1 MKLIKRANYIDILKR
16 VQGTP
21 DVKVITGVRR
31 CGKSKLMEEFSLY
44 LKNTDP
50 KANIIHI
57 NFNLL
62 QFEYLL
68 EYHKL
73 YDFIENQYLNDKNN
87 YVLIDEIQMCP
98 SFEKTINSLHA
109 TEKYDI
115 YLTGSN
121 AFLLSSDLATLFTGR
136 TFEIKV
142 FPFSYYE
149 YLQYFQYEDVE
160 KAFSLYTEEGG
171 MAGSYLYSTSKEK
184 YSYINDEVFN
194 ALIVRDIIAKYQIRN
209 IPLLHRLID
218 YMMDNIGNIT
228 SIRNIANTLM
238 SNKISTN
245 DKTVGTYID
254 YLCKAFAFYRIRRY
268 DIAGKRYLTNDDKY
282 YLADHSFKYARLGVK
297 NLDRGRILENI
308 VAIELLR
315 RGYEVYVGVM
325 RNSEIDFV
333 AMKQHEKVYFQVA
346 DDISDPE
353 TFKRETDSLLKIRD
367 AYPKVL
373 IAHTRQPNF
382 TYEGILVCNIAD
394 WLRNEIS

>member
-1 MKLIKRANYIDILKR
+1 MKLIVRNAYLKR
-16 VQGTP
+16 IQRVKGTP

-31 CGKSKLMEEFSLY
+31 CGKSKLMEEFA
-44 LKNTDP
+44 KNIQISEED
-50 KANIIHI
+50 ANIIHV

-62 QFEYLL
+62 EFEPLL

-73 YDFIENQYLNDKNN
+73 HQYVEDSYQSGKHN
-87 YVLIDEIQMCP
+87 YVLIDEIQMCE
-98 SFEKTINSLHA
+98 SFEKAINSLHA

-142 FPFSYYE
+142 FPFSFYE
-149 YLQYFQYEDVE
+149 YLQYYGYEDIE
-160 KAFSLYTEEGG
+160 KAFSQYTEEGG
-171 MAGSYLYSTSKEK
+171 MAGSYLYQTPKEK

-194 ALIVRDIIAKYQIRN
+194 ALIVRDIIAKYKIRN

-228 SIRNIANTLM
+228 SVRSIANTLM
-238 SNKISTN
+238 SNKINAN
-245 DKTVGTYID
+245 DKTVGTYIG
-254 YLCKAFAFYRIRRY
+254 YLCKAFAFYRIRRF

-282 YLADHSFKYARLGVK
+282 YLADHSFKYARLGMK

-308 VAIELLR
+308 VAIELIR

-325 RNSEIDFV
+325 HHSEIDFV

-346 DDISDPE
+346 NDISNSE

-373 IAHTRQPNF
+373 IASIRQAKF
-382 TYEGILVCNIAD
+382 TYEGILVCNITD
-394 WLRNEIS
+394 WLRDDIG

>member
-142 FPFSYYE
+142 FPFSFYE

-184 YSYINDEVFN
+184 FSYINDEVFN
-194 ALIVRDIIAKYQIRN
+194 ALIVRDIIAKYKIRN

-382 TYEGILVCNIAD
+382 TYEGILVCDIAD
-394 WLRNEIS
+394 WLRSEIS

>member
-1 MKLIKRANYIDILKR
+1 MKLIERPTYLERIQR
-16 VQGTP
+16 VKGTP
-21 DVKVITGVRR
+21 DIKVITGVRR
-31 CGKSKLMEEFSLY
+31 CGKSKLMEEFAKSIQVSET
-44 LKNTDP
+44 N
-50 KANIIHI
+50 ANIIHI

-62 QFEYLL
+62 EFEPLL

-73 YDFIENQYLNDKNN
+73 HQYVEDAYQNGKHN
-87 YVLIDEIQMCP
+87 YVLIDEIQMCD
-98 SFEKTINSLHA
+98 SFEKAINSLHA

-136 TFEIKV
+136 TFEIKA
-142 FPFSYYE
+142 FPFSFQE
-149 YLQYFQYEDVE
+149 YLQYFEYEDIE

-238 SNKISTN
+238 SNKISAN

-353 TFKRETDSLLKIRD
+353 TFKRKTDSLLKIRD

-394 WLRNEIS
+394 WLRNEIG